1 VYAPNINLSAFGLA
15 IGEALGKF
23 SDHFAIDEKGF
34 VVNCCSLHQKMS
46 AAIAP
51 AGDCFFAAV
60 LTPSHFLPILILA
73 LFRKN
78 FSEAMFDTS
87 FTPEDRA
94 YLQKALEL
102 AAAGC
107 GYVSPNPM
115 VGAVVVKDG
124 EIVGTGY
131 HRNLGG
137 DHAEVEALREAGH
150 LGRGA
155 TLYCTLE
162 PCSHFGKTPPC
173 VNRVIDAGITRMVI
187 GTLDPNPLVNGR
199 GVKILREHDIQVDV
213 GLLAEACYELNAVF
227 FKFITARLPF
237 VTLKLAQSLDG
248 KIAAA
253 NGASKWISNEAAR
266 RLAHRWRWQHDAV
279 LVGIGTVLADNP
291 QLTVRAEPGPQPRRI
306 IVDTNLR
313 LPLAAN
319 VLTDAQVNKTLV
331 AVGEDCGEREKM
343 AEIENRGGRVWP
355 IRTTAAGGLDLRHLL
370 ERLAQENIA
379 AVLVEGGR
387 RIFSSLLEA
396 QLVDQLRC
404 FIAPKL
410 LGDGIPAFQGLPI
423 GSLDE
428 AVTLAKIKWEILED
442 NVLLTGSL
450 RGTE

>member
-1 VYAPNINLSAFGLA
+1 MF
-15 IGEALGKF
+15 
-23 SDHFAIDEKGF
+23 F
-34 VVNCCSLHQKMS
+34 V
-46 AAIAP
+46 A
-51 AGDCFFAAV
+51 
-60 LTPSHFLPILILA
+60 LTPSHFLPILILLLINKDCNESMA
-73 LFRKN
+73 ETL
-78 FSEAMFDTS
+78 
-87 FTPEDRA
+87 FTPADQA

-115 VGAVVVKDG
+115 VGAVVVQDG

-131 HRNLGG
+131 HREFGG

-173 VNRVIDAGITRMVI
+173 VNRIIDAGVSRVVI

-199 GVKILREHDIQVDV
+199 GVKILRERGIAVDV

-227 FKFITARLPF
+227 FKFITTRLPF

-253 NGASKWISNEAAR
+253 DGSSKWISNAAAR
-266 RLAHRWRWQHDAV
+266 CLVQRWRWQSDAV
-279 LVGIGTVLADNP
+279 LVGIGTALADDP
-291 QLTVRAEPGPQPRRI
+291 QLTVRDESGPQPRRI

-313 LPLAAN
+313 LPLTAK
-319 VLTDAQVNKTLV
+319 VLTDTQVNQTIV
-331 AVGEDCGEREKM
+331 VIGEDCREREKI
-343 AEIENRGGRVWP
+343 AEIENRGGRIWP
-355 IRTTAAGGLDLRHLL
+355 IRPTAAGSLDLRQLC

-379 AVLVEGGR
+379 SVLVEGGR

-396 QLVDQLRC
+396 RLVDQLKC

-423 GSLDE
+423 GRLEE
-428 AVTLAKIKWEILED
+428 AVTFTKIHWEIFED
-442 NVLLTGSL
+442 NVLLTGWLHSQ
-450 RGTE
+450 EFQAEV